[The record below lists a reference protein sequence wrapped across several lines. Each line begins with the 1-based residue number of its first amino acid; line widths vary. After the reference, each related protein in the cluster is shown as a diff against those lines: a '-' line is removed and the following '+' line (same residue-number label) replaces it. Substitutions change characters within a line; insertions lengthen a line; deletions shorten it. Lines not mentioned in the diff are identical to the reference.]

1 MIRLTS
7 LLLAVVCG
15 LTTCGQAAASPPPI
29 KDEAHMFSPEA
40 IERATAD
47 IQEIKRLYQ
56 TDLVFEFVPSVPAD
70 NWWNKFKKKVLH
82 SKEPEARSR
91 FYEDWAKRNARA
103 AGPHAIYV
111 LICKEP
117 APLHVV
123 VVAGVSVQR
132 QKAFTGADGKRLEA
146 RLLARFQQE
155 KYDEGLAE
163 AVQLVRKTLQTNREN
178 LVIPVE
184 GFPWAGIVSVIL
196 AMVGFWLCLQ
206 FMVIFRNN
214 RS

>member
-1 MIRLTS
+1 RFLTDLPVKKPFLNWAEPVAAGFSLRRVRRLKPAATGLETASKPNFRSPGGDFGSLANRKRSGDEEANCMIRLTS

-82 SKEPEARSR
+82 SKEP
-91 FYEDWAKRNARA
+91 
-103 AGPHAIYV
+103 
-111 LICKEP
+111 
-117 APLHVV
+117 
-123 VVAGVSVQR
+123 
-132 QKAFTGADGKRLEA
+132 
-146 RLLARFQQE
+146 
-155 KYDEGLAE
+155 
-163 AVQLVRKTLQTNREN
+163 
-178 LVIPVE
+178 
-184 GFPWAGIVSVIL
+184 
-196 AMVGFWLCLQ
+196 
-206 FMVIFRNN
+206 
-214 RS
+214 